1 MEVQGHAAMS
11 FATILHSDAIQ
22 PHTFTSTLL
31 PTLLAQL
38 KSNTPGAYVRTCI
51 HVCGAVCY
59 VDWVNGSGPTVCGCT
74 YVHTCVRMCDDIR
87 ILLYRVNGF
96 MCVRMNYNILW
107 YVHTCMCT
115 YVLCAY

>member
-38 KSNTPGAYVRTCI
+38 KSKTPGAYVRTCI

-59 VDWVNGSGPTVCGCT
+59 VHWVNGSGPTLATVSGTQKEKENT
-74 YVHTCVRMCDDIR
+74 YKEHMKHRKS
-87 ILLYRVNGF
+87 NKK
-96 MCVRMNYNILW
+96 
-107 YVHTCMCT
+107 
-115 YVLCAY
+115 